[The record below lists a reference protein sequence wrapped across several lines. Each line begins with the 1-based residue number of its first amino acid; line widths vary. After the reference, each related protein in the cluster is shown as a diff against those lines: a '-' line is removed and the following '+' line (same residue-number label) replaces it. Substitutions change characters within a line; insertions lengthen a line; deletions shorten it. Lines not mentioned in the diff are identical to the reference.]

1 MSAHHGTL
9 VSYDREK
16 QWTAKATVTEFRY
29 LNPHAQIYFDV
40 TDNKGTVTH
49 WSGELLPNPA
59 QLIATG
65 WTRRRSMDAL
75 KAGTAITITVAP
87 AKAGGN
93 VVLVMRILNDK
104 GEELLGAQP
113 APPAAATRCGAAI
126 ARSRDARAA
135 HGYRA
140 GVVDCRSSTRSE
152 AVRRR
157 LRCRVSRHRST

>member
-1 MSAHHGTL
+1 MIRSSAAWWAVAAILVAADASTLSAHHGTL

-16 QWTAKATVTEFRY
+16 QWTAKATVREFRY

-40 TDNKGTVTH
+40 TDAKGAVTQ

-113 APPAAATRCGAAI
+113 APPVAPPPAARP
-126 ARSRDARAA
+126 
-135 HGYRA
+135 
-140 GVVDCRSSTRSE
+140 
-152 AVRRR
+152 
-157 LRCRVSRHRST
+157 

>member
-1 MSAHHGTL
+1 VIRSSVAWCALAAVLSVVGVTGVSAHHGTL

-16 QWTAKATVTEFRY
+16 QWTAKATVTDFRY

-40 TDNKGTVTH
+40 TDDKGTVAH

-75 KAGTAITITVAP
+75 KAGTPITITVAP
-87 AKAGGN
+87 ARAGGN
-93 VVLVMRILNDK
+93 VVLVMRILNEK

-113 APPAAATRCGAAI
+113 APPAAPPSAA
-126 ARSRDARAA
+126 RP
-135 HGYRA
+135 
-140 GVVDCRSSTRSE
+140 
-152 AVRRR
+152 
-157 LRCRVSRHRST
+157 

>member
-1 MSAHHGTL
+1 MIRSSVAWCALAAVLSVVGVTGVSAHHGTL

-16 QWTAKATVTEFRY
+16 QWTAKATVTDFRY

-40 TDNKGTVTH
+40 TDDKGTVAH

-65 WTRRRSMDAL
+65 WTRRRSMEAL

-87 AKAGGN
+87 ARAGGN
-93 VVLVMRILNDK
+93 VVLVMRILNEK

-113 APPAAATRCGAAI
+113 APPAAPPSAA
-126 ARSRDARAA
+126 RP
-135 HGYRA
+135 
-140 GVVDCRSSTRSE
+140 
-152 AVRRR
+152 
-157 LRCRVSRHRST
+157 